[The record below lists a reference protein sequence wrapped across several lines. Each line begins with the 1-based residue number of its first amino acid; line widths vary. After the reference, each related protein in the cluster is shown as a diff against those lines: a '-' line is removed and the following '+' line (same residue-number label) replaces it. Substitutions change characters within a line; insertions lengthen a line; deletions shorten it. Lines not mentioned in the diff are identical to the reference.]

1 MKEVEEKQ
9 KVEILEKEL
18 KEVKKELE
26 KCQKEKED
34 YLEGW
39 KRERADF
46 LNYQK
51 RQKEAIERV
60 SEKAIESLIKE
71 LLEVL
76 DGLELGIKSIKEKEV
91 SQGINLIKEKF
102 LGILKK
108 YGVEEIEIIGKK
120 FDPFCC
126 EVVGEVESDDKEPET
141 VVSVVRK
148 GYQLKDSVILRP
160 AKVKITKKKES
171 ADSSFREE
179 KSGSER

>member
-1 MKEVEEKQ
+1 MKETGEEK
-9 KVEILEKEL
+9 KIEILGKKLKKIKE
-18 KEVKKELE
+18 ELE

-51 RQKEAIERV
+51 RQKETIEKI
-60 SEKAIESLIKE
+60 SEKAIETLIKE

-76 DGLELGIKSIKEKEV
+76 DSLELGIKSIKEREV

-108 YGVEEIEIIGKK
+108 YGVKEIEVIGKK
-120 FDPFCC
+120 FDPSCC
-126 EVVGEVESDDKEPET
+126 EVVEEVESDKEPET
-141 VVSVVRK
+141 IISVIRK
-148 GYQLKDSVILRP
+148 GYRFKDSAILRP
-160 AKVKITKKKES
+160 ARVKIAKKKES
-171 ADSSFREE
+171 ADSSFEEE
-179 KSGSER
+179 KSDSEK